1 MEKQNLCIQA
11 FSFAPFFYNT
21 TLYFYLIISSF
32 EKKKVS
38 IYYCI
43 VWYTFLY
50 FLTIRK
56 QKQRINKTIN
66 AKKKHNITCS
76 CCHSLKRLFN
86 FWTILAIATVGATIN
101 TNTNNKNNSRRKRI
115 TISEKYKQ
123 ILWIQKIGLK
133 SFSN

>member
-11 FSFAPFFYNT
+11 FSFAPFF
-21 TLYFYLIISSF
+21 FYLIIFSF

-43 VWYTFLY
+43 IWYTFLY

-66 AKKKHNITCS
+66 AKKKKKHNITCS

-86 FWTILAIATVGATIN
+86 FWTILATAIATVGATIN

-123 ILWIQKIGLK
+123 ILWKQKIGLK